1 MSSSWGNVRAL
12 HRLVPALLVMDGSC
26 SRRSRLLYQSVSQ
39 WISDLALLPSV
50 LFVSPMEGALFSG
63 PQSCQRSIPCCPA
76 GRSPEEGR
84 EVEGQRGPRWA
95 VWGGWWG
102 SLSRTVAA
110 PITLPGES
118 PSPSLPRWKGITA
131 AEQMLR

>member
-26 SRRSRLLYQSVSQ
+26 SRRSRLLYQNASQ

-95 VWGGWWG
+95 LFGVGGG
-102 SLSRTVAA
+102 D
-110 PITLPGES
+110 
-118 PSPSLPRWKGITA
+118 PSPALRLLPSHSLENPPLPPCLAGRGSQLLSKC
-131 AEQMLR
+131 